1 MSTEK
6 PKKSRSSKATKAD
19 LEAKIAELEA
29 KLNAASQI
37 ASKPAP
43 APQPK
48 PEPRPAETK
57 PEPRQAETKPEPRPA
72 ETKPEPKPAEV
83 APAYASVSSEKY
95 TGNRYYATRQRLAY
109 HPPDKQF
116 TGGQIAVTV
125 QVSPPSPEPEPQ
137 QAPEP
142 EPAKREEPRRIEP
155 PAPRVVYT
163 GTNYYATRQRLAY
176 HPPDKQFR
184 EAVAVKFTESPSA
197 ETVEAATSSQSE
209 SQQTA
214 SKSQKSRAAQLA
226 EYEREYLERIQQQKK
241 AEAEKPAPATKKS
254 QGTMPAGW
262 KPS

>member
-6 PKKSRSSKATKAD
+6 PKKPRSSKATKAD

-29 KLNAASQI
+29 KLNAASQV

-48 PEPRPAETK
+48 PAEVKPAPQPKPEPRPVETK
-57 PEPRQAETKPEPRPA
+57 PEPT
-72 ETKPEPKPAEV
+72 PAEV

-95 TGNRYYATRQRLAY
+95 TGNRYFATRQRLAY

-125 QVSPPSPEPEPQ
+125 QVSPPAPEPEPQ

-142 EPAKREEPRRIEP
+142 EIAQREEPRRIEP

-163 GTNYYATRQRLAY
+163 GTNYYKTRQRLAY

-184 EAVAVKFTESPSA
+184 EAVAVQFTESPST
-197 ETVEAATSSQSE
+197 ETVEAAMSSQSE
-209 SQQTA
+209 SQQAA
-214 SKSQKSRAAQLA
+214 SKSQKSRAEQLA
-226 EYEREYLERIQQQKK
+226 EYEREYLERVQQQKQ
-241 AEAEKPAPATKKS
+241 AEAEKPAPATKKP

>member
-6 PKKSRSSKATKAD
+6 PKKPRSSKATKAD

-29 KLNAASQI
+29 KLNAASQV

-48 PEPRPAETK
+48 PAEVKPAPKPEPRTAETK
-57 PEPRQAETKPEPRPA
+57 PEPT
-72 ETKPEPKPAEV
+72 PAEV

-125 QVSPPSPEPEPQ
+125 QVSPPAPEPEPQ

-184 EAVAVKFTESPSA
+184 ETVAVQFTESPSA

-209 SQQTA
+209 SQQSS
-214 SKSQKSRAAQLA
+214 SKSQKSRVAQLA